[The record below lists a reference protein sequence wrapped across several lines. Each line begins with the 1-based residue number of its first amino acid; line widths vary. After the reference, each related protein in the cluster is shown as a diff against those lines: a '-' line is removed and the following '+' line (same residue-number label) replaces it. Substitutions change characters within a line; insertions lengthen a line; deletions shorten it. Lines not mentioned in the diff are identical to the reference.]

1 MSQIVSTCVSVGTC
15 LVGELDEHALCVT
28 ELAGL
33 DPSATAKRRT
43 DFTLGRLAARRA
55 LGGLG
60 VHPQSI
66 PIGAQRQPVW
76 PIGVVGSISHSAGVG
91 VAVAARSEDL
101 LGIGVDVESRDRV
114 LSTRV
119 ARRVLTQA
127 EQWALD
133 ESAEVPWPLILFCAK
148 EAAFKAVSQAYG
160 LRFGPQDVAFEQM
173 SRGALIGNL
182 SCEKERPRRRVYSR
196 YALTDHFVITCT
208 ELAHESFEGNE
219 VHAAYRHT
227 GAVD

>member
-1 MSQIVSTCVSVGTC
+1 MLRPYALSQIVSTCVSVGTS
-15 LVGELDEHALCVT
+15 LIGELDEHASCVT

-33 DPSATAKRRT
+33 DPSATAKRRD

-60 VHPQSI
+60 VHPPSI

-101 LGIGVDVESRDRV
+101 RGIGVDVEARDRV
-114 LSTRV
+114 LSTQV
-119 ARRVLTQA
+119 ARRILTQA

-133 ESAEVPWPLILFCAK
+133 EPADVPWPLILFCAK
-148 EAAFKAVSQAYG
+148 EATYKAIFQAHG
-160 LRFGPQDVAFEQM
+160 LRFGPQDGTFAQM
-173 SRGALIGNL
+173 SRGALIGSL
-182 SCEKERPRRRVYSR
+182 SYDNEIPCRSVCAR
-196 YALTDHFVITCT
+196 YELTDHFVITCV
-208 ELAHESFEGNE
+208 ELAHDPSEEK
-219 VHAAYRHT
+219 
-227 GAVD
+227 